1 MITLHRLGHAT
12 EKLHLNHDMIVTVE
26 ANPDTVITL
35 KTGAKIVVAETTDQ
49 VVRGVRDCRVEI
61 LTEAMRLRRE
71 LRATPA
77 APIAQEPGVPR
88 LHAVEP
94 ANPDDQ
100 DRASGR

>member
-35 KTGAKIVVAETTDQ
+35 KTGAKIVVAETADE
-49 VVRGVRDCRVEI
+49 VVREVRDCRVEI
-61 LTEAMRLRRE
+61 LTEAMRHRRQE
-71 LRATPA
+71 RA
-77 APIAQEPGVPR
+77 APANPIAAQAALPR